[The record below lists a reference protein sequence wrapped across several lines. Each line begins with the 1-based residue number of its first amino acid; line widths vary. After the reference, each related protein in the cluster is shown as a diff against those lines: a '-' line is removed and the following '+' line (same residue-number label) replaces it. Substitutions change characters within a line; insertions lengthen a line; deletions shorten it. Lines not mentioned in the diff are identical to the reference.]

1 MEEIRQVLGG
11 QGMKRFIGEEEELL
25 VDAEFNRK
33 PVLVDKGGVMCCQ
46 SLVQMRTLVAEFYL
60 QRRKT
65 QPQTGSSLLHA

>member
-1 MEEIRQVLGG
+1 MEQIGQVLGG

-46 SLVQMRTLVAEFYL
+46 SLVWVRTLTDEF
-60 QRRKT
+60 
-65 QPQTGSSLLHA
+65 